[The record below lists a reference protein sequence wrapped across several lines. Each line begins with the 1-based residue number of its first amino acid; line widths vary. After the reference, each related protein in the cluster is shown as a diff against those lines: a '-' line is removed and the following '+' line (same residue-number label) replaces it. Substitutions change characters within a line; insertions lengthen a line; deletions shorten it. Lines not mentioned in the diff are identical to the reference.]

1 MISFSGGRTSAMMTI
16 ELLKLPEYNEDNTVI
31 CFANTGKENEATLE
45 FVNEVDMFLGG
56 DKIIWLEFDIIYNE
70 KRNFYNHL
78 CKIVNYET
86 ASRSSEPFEKLIKV
100 KKFLPNKAKR
110 FCTQELKIIPINKYM
125 KQLGYSEWR
134 NIIGIRYDEPDRYAE
149 LIANSTDERENVAP
163 LYENKILKKDVVK
176 YWDSMP
182 FNLNLKEH
190 QGNCDL
196 CFLKGIS
203 KKITI
208 LKENP
213 KIADWW
219 IEQEKKTG
227 ATFVKGYSVE
237 QLLNKASN
245 QLEIV
250 YQDAD
255 YQDCFCNVD

>member
-1 MISFSGGRTSAMMTI
+1 MMTI
-16 ELLKLPEYNEDNTVI
+16 ELLKLPGYNEDNTVI

-45 FVNEVDMFLGG
+45 FVNEVDKYIR
-56 DKIIWLEFDIIYNE
+56 DKFGMEIQWIEYTNIYNSFT
-70 KRNFYNHL
+70 KRYSHFYYVVDFEN
-78 CKIVNYET
+78 
-86 ASRSSEPFEKLIKV
+86 ASRKGEPFEELIRV
-100 KKFLPNKAKR
+100 RRFVPNVVSR
-110 FCTQELKIIPINKYM
+110 YCTQELKIRPIKKFM
-125 KQLGYSEWR
+125 KSMGYKTWN
-134 NIIGIRYDEPDRYAE
+134 NIVGIRHDEPKRYFNLMKPNKE
-149 LIANSTDERENVAP
+149 CWENKAP
-163 LYENKILKKDVVK
+163 LFEMGVTKEDVVK
-176 YWDSMP
+176 YWEKMP
-182 FNLNLKEH
+182 FDLKLKEH

-203 KKITI
+203 KKLTI

-237 QLLNKASN
+237 QLLNKASK